1 MKRDYGDPVAS
12 PGFSSVERMM
22 RPELYDR
29 VLRDTDENVVV
40 LNPGDDLQA
49 AVTSA
54 TAGMT
59 FVLRPGTYG
68 TGAMTWT
75 LSGENVRITGT
86 NALIYG
92 NLHIDGDGTI
102 LDGLHV
108 NGSVTVDESDCQ
120 LIDLTFDGNLDSA
133 ATVPIIITTNG
144 MSTVVQNCRMGY
156 LDVPPAILGVQS
168 KGLGCIFVGNDFSMV
183 QTAMRV
189 EVDSGTVLHG
199 NAGVIVQEVS
209 GAI

>member
-1 MKRDYGDPVAS
+1 MKRNYGDPVAS
-12 PGFSSVERMM
+12 PGLAAVETMF

-49 AVTSA
+49 AVTA
-54 TAGMT
+54 AIPGMT
-59 FVLRPGTYG
+59 FSLRPGTYG

-75 LSGENVRITGT
+75 LAGENIRIIGAD
-86 NALIYG
+86 ALVYG
-92 NLHIDGDGTI
+92 NLNITGDGTI
-102 LDGLHV
+102 LDGLHID
-108 NGSVTVDESDCQ
+108 GSVTVDESDCQ
-120 LIDLTFDGNLDSA
+120 LVNLTFDGNLDSA

-183 QTAMRV
+183 RTAMRV

-199 NAGVIVQEVS
+199 NAGVIVQEVT